1 MENEFFSIPE
11 WIIIMPYWLVEKYSI
26 FPTIDDKNKIVA
38 GIMGKK
44 KHVSTT
50 ILVPKLTQSNDP

>member
-1 MENEFFSIPE
+1 MENCFFSIPE

-44 KHVSTT
+44 SCLHHDFGAKTNT
-50 ILVPKLTQSNDP
+50 K